1 MVIIVIMV
9 LRFCIFLQRDH
20 YVTRQFGQRERE
32 RKKKRVTIGGKAGV
46 SFRSKK
52 E

>member
-20 YVTRQFGQRERE
+20 YVTRRE